1 MIETIELAAGVTLLA
16 VQTEKFK
23 SGCFSFNLMRPH
35 TRAAAPLDALLPS
48 VLLRGSERWP
58 DMRAISMRLDELYGA
73 TLGTLVRLR
82 GETKLTGFYA
92 DFIEED
98 FLPAGEAV
106 FAPMVEFFR
115 DILFHPALENGLLNA
130 RYVESEKQNLIH
142 AIESAQNDKRVYA
155 AMRMRRIMC
164 EGEAAS
170 IPRLGY
176 AEDVAAITP
185 EALTAHWRTV
195 LRTAPIMLFYAGR
208 RTPQEAAA
216 LFRPLFDGLER
227 DPVSPPPTVVRR
239 SAETVREITESM
251 DVTQGK
257 LVIGM
262 RTGITASDPDY
273 PALVLLNSVYGSG
286 VTSKLFVN
294 VREKRS
300 LCYYASSAVEKF
312 KGLMIVSS
320 GISFDQYETAR
331 DAILAE
337 LDACRRGEIT
347 PEEANRIG
355 YETAM
360 RWTKGKYAFFVATHT
375 DKAHIHNHIYYN
387 STSLDCTRKFRDF
400 IGSGRAVRR
409 LSDRICLEND
419 LFVITNPK
427 LHSKGRFLHYG
438 AWLGTERQPS
448 HKEQLRL
455 AINEALAKRPADFDA
470 FLRLMEASGFTVKHG
485 RGGTISFLVPGQE
498 RATRLRASTLGD
510 GYDPEDIKAVIAGE
524 RPLPEQPVPAPAA
537 PRRVN
542 LIVDIQE
549 RLRSGK
555 GAAYARWAKV
565 YNLKQM
571 AAALQFMQEQNIT
584 EYDQLSA
591 KAEDA
596 VSRFH
601 ALTEQLRRTEADLSV
616 TSELMG
622 AVVRYAKTRPVFD
635 GYKAAKYSRKYLAE
649 HEAELADYRAAK
661 ATMGELLGGEKLPKM
676 AELKEKRRQL
686 AARKKALYAE
696 YRSAQEEMRQS
707 VAVKSNIDH
716 LLGVTDGQRKKEQE
730 R

>member
-1 MIETIELAAGVTLLA
+1 MATTYYKKHKISKGETIAQSLKERFDYGQNPDKTEGGELISSYGCDHMTADAEFLLSKAKYKAATGRE
-16 VQTEKFK
+16 Q
-23 SGCFSFNLMRPH
+23 R
-35 TRAAAPLDALLPS
+35 RDA
-48 VLLRGSERWP
+48 
-58 DMRAISMRLDELYGA
+58 
-73 TLGTLVRLR
+73 
-82 GETKLTGFYA
+82 
-92 DFIEED
+92 
-98 FLPAGEAV
+98 
-106 FAPMVEFFR
+106 
-115 DILFHPALENGLLNA
+115 
-130 RYVESEKQNLIH
+130 
-142 AIESAQNDKRVYA
+142 
-155 AMRMRRIMC
+155 
-164 EGEAAS
+164 
-170 IPRLGY
+170 
-176 AEDVAAITP
+176 DV
-185 EALTAHWRTV
+185 
-195 LRTAPIMLFYAGR
+195 
-208 RTPQEAAA
+208 
-216 LFRPLFDGLER
+216 
-227 DPVSPPPTVVRR
+227 
-239 SAETVREITESM
+239 
-251 DVTQGK
+251 
-257 LVIGM
+257 
-262 RTGITASDPDY
+262 
-273 PALVLLNSVYGSG
+273 
-286 VTSKLFVN
+286 
-294 VREKRS
+294 
-300 LCYYASSAVEKF
+300 LCYQIRQSF
-312 KGLMIVSS
+312 KP
-320 GISFDQYETAR
+320 
-331 DAILAE
+331 
-337 LDACRRGEIT
+337 GEIT

-360 RWTKGKYAFFVATHT
+360 RWAKGKYAFFVATHT

-419 LFVITNPK
+419 LSVITNPK

-448 HKEQLRL
+448 YKEQLRL
-455 AINEALAKRPADFDA
+455 AINEALAKHPADFDA
-470 FLRLMEASGFTVKHG
+470 FLRLMEASGFMVKHG
-485 RGGTISFLVPGQE
+485 RGGVISFLVPGQE

-510 GYDPEDIKAVIAGE
+510 GYDPEDIKAVIAGA
-524 RPLPEQPVPAPAA
+524 RPIPEQPASVSAA

-601 ALTEQLRRTEADLSV
+601 TLTEQLRRTEADLSV

-635 GYKAAKYSRKYLAE
+635 GYKATKYSRKYLAE

-686 AARKKALYAE
+686 AARKKALYTE
-696 YRSAQEEMRQS
+696 YRSAQEEMRQA
-707 VAVKSNIDH
+707 VAVKANIDH
-716 LLGVTDGQRKKEQE
+716 LLGVTDGQHKKEQE

>member
-1 MIETIELAAGVTLLA
+1 MKERFDYGQNPDKTEGGELISSYGCDHMTADAEFLLSKAKYKAATGRE
-16 VQTEKFK
+16 Q
-23 SGCFSFNLMRPH
+23 R
-35 TRAAAPLDALLPS
+35 RDA
-48 VLLRGSERWP
+48 
-58 DMRAISMRLDELYGA
+58 
-73 TLGTLVRLR
+73 
-82 GETKLTGFYA
+82 
-92 DFIEED
+92 
-98 FLPAGEAV
+98 
-106 FAPMVEFFR
+106 
-115 DILFHPALENGLLNA
+115 
-130 RYVESEKQNLIH
+130 
-142 AIESAQNDKRVYA
+142 
-155 AMRMRRIMC
+155 
-164 EGEAAS
+164 
-170 IPRLGY
+170 
-176 AEDVAAITP
+176 DV
-185 EALTAHWRTV
+185 
-195 LRTAPIMLFYAGR
+195 
-208 RTPQEAAA
+208 
-216 LFRPLFDGLER
+216 
-227 DPVSPPPTVVRR
+227 
-239 SAETVREITESM
+239 
-251 DVTQGK
+251 
-257 LVIGM
+257 
-262 RTGITASDPDY
+262 
-273 PALVLLNSVYGSG
+273 
-286 VTSKLFVN
+286 
-294 VREKRS
+294 
-300 LCYYASSAVEKF
+300 LCYQIRQSF
-312 KGLMIVSS
+312 KP
-320 GISFDQYETAR
+320 
-331 DAILAE
+331 
-337 LDACRRGEIT
+337 GEIT

-419 LFVITNPK
+419 LSVITNPK

-438 AWLGTERQPS
+438 AWLGTERQSPY
-448 HKEQLRL
+448 KEQLRL

-470 FLRLMEASGFTVKHG
+470 FLRLMEASGFTVKHE
-485 RGGTISFLVPGQE
+485 RGGVISFLVPGQE
-498 RATRLRASTLGD
+498 RATRLRATTLGD

-524 RPLPEQPVPAPAA
+524 RPIPEQPVSVPAP

-542 LIVDIQE
+542 LIVDKQE
-549 RLRSGK
+549 HLRSGK
-555 GAAYARWAKV
+555 GTAYARWAKV

-601 ALTEQLRRTEADLSV
+601 ALTEQLRRTEADLSA

-649 HEAELADYRAAK
+649 YETELADYRAAK

-686 AARKKALYAE
+686 AARRKVLYTE
-696 YRSAQEEMRQS
+696 YRSAQEEMRQA
-707 VAVKSNIDH
+707 VAVKANIDH

>member
-1 MIETIELAAGVTLLA
+1 MKERFDYGQNPDKTEGGELISSYGCDHMTADAEFLLSKA
-16 VQTEKFK
+16 KYKATTGREQ
-23 SGCFSFNLMRPH
+23 RW
-35 TRAAAPLDALLPS
+35 DA
-48 VLLRGSERWP
+48 
-58 DMRAISMRLDELYGA
+58 
-73 TLGTLVRLR
+73 
-82 GETKLTGFYA
+82 
-92 DFIEED
+92 
-98 FLPAGEAV
+98 
-106 FAPMVEFFR
+106 
-115 DILFHPALENGLLNA
+115 
-130 RYVESEKQNLIH
+130 
-142 AIESAQNDKRVYA
+142 
-155 AMRMRRIMC
+155 
-164 EGEAAS
+164 
-170 IPRLGY
+170 
-176 AEDVAAITP
+176 DV
-185 EALTAHWRTV
+185 
-195 LRTAPIMLFYAGR
+195 
-208 RTPQEAAA
+208 
-216 LFRPLFDGLER
+216 
-227 DPVSPPPTVVRR
+227 
-239 SAETVREITESM
+239 
-251 DVTQGK
+251 
-257 LVIGM
+257 
-262 RTGITASDPDY
+262 
-273 PALVLLNSVYGSG
+273 
-286 VTSKLFVN
+286 
-294 VREKRS
+294 
-300 LCYYASSAVEKF
+300 LCYQIRQSF
-312 KGLMIVSS
+312 KP
-320 GISFDQYETAR
+320 
-331 DAILAE
+331 
-337 LDACRRGEIT
+337 GEIT

-400 IGSGRAVRR
+400 IGSDRAVRR

-419 LFVITNPK
+419 LSVITNPK
-427 LHSKGRFLHYG
+427 LHSKERFLHYG
-438 AWLGTERQPS
+438 AWLGTERQPPY
-448 HKEQLRL
+448 KEQLRL

-485 RGGTISFLVPGQE
+485 RSGTISFLVPGQE
-498 RATRLRASTLGD
+498 R
-510 GYDPEDIKAVIAGE
+510 PI
-524 RPLPEQPVPAPAA
+524 PEQPVSVPAP

-549 RLRSGK
+549 HLRSGK

-601 ALTEQLRRTEADLSV
+601 ALTEQLRRTEADLSA

-635 GYKAAKYSRKYLAE
+635 GYKTAKYSRKYLAE

-716 LLGVTDGQRKKEQE
+716 LLGVTDCQRKKEQE